1 MVDASRTGNLPEMK
15 SRGKSLS
22 NIVLGLILLLCSI
35 SNTLYAQQLSVLES
49 DGVRV
54 YFDAPRALA
63 AREVAQLYPTVKAEL
78 ETTLTW
84 KVDFKPTVL
93 LVPDRKT
100 FTSMAGSPLFVAY
113 ALPEKMLIVIDYS
126 RMNTEPFTFATTLKH
141 ELCHLLLSR
150 AMQTTRLPRWLDE
163 GVCQWASGGFAELVT
178 GRKQSALAWAALSG
192 RFIALNALSIN
203 FPQDEQS
210 LALAYEESRS
220 VVEYIVSSFGKNGIL
235 NILAAMQNRHS
246 VNDAVSMGLGISIEE
261 LEMQWQGSQRSW
273 TVVIAA
279 LVANLYTILF
289 VFAALLTLAIYMRLL
304 IRKRRFKDEEED
316 NSSVP

>member
-1 MVDASRTGNLPEMK
+1 MVDASRTGNLSEMK
-15 SRGKSLS
+15 SRGKSLP
-22 NIVLGLILLLCSI
+22 NIVLGLILFLCI
-35 SNTLYAQQLSVLES
+35 TSNTLYAQQLSMLES

-54 YFDAPRALA
+54 YFDAPHAPA
-63 AREVAQLYPTVKAEL
+63 AQQVAQVYPTLKAEL
-78 ETTLTW
+78 ETTLKW
-84 KVDFKPTVL
+84 KVDFRPTVL

-100 FTSMAGSPLFVAY
+100 FASMAGSPLFVAY

-126 RMNTEPFTFATTLKH
+126 RMNTEPFTLATTLKH

-150 AMQTTRLPRWLDE
+150 SMQTTQLPRWLDE

-235 NILAAMQNRHS
+235 NILAAMQNRHG

-261 LEMQWQGSQRSW
+261 LERQWQGSQRSW
-273 TVVIAA
+273 TVILAA

-289 VFAALLTLAIYMRLL
+289 VFAALLTLAIYLRLL

-316 NSSVP
+316 DSSAP